1 MMENTMEVPKK
12 KKKKIELP
20 HDAAILLLGIYPGK

>member
-1 MMENTMEVPKK
+1 MMENTMEVP